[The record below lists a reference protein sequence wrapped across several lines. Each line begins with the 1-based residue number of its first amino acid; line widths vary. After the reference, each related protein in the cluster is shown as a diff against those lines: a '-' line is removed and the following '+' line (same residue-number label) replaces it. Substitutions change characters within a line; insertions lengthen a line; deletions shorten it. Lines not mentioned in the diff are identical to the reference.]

1 MANYAHLPV
10 PGKDAG
16 LQDYLAEI
24 RKFPI
29 LTAEEEYKL
38 GKRFEVDGDLK
49 AAHQLVS
56 SHLRLAARVA
66 NDYRGYGLPLPDLIS
81 EANIGLMMAVK
92 RFKPDKGF
100 RLATYAIWWIRAQV
114 QEFIIKTFSMVKL
127 GTTAAQK
134 KLFFNLKKTLT
145 RVGVIDGKPPTPDQI
160 RRIAEILSVSEND
173 VVQMYGRLSG
183 HDSSL
188 NARVGGEEEGGIEH
202 QDMLVDENSTHVEDY
217 AEQDELSYRRNLL
230 NQAMDILNE
239 REKDIFIQRR
249 LKEPTSTLEVLSQKY
264 GVSRERIRQIEN
276 RAYERVTE
284 RVHEIDQGNQAQ
296 LPAD

>member
-16 LQDYLAEI
+16 LQDYLVEI

-188 NARVGGEEEGGIEH
+188 NARVGGEDEGGIEH
-202 QDMLVDENSTHVEDY
+202 QDMLVDENSTHEEDY